1 MSQFSLNRKT
11 TLVHLSVGLKLQ
23 SPTFISISDI
33 IRLRKKQIAAYMY
46 IVPVKLG
53 TENKARIRTTAGA
66 QKKKKI
72 RTTAKPVCIYLVC
85 VGYMNSNVYQGIDIY
100 P

>member
-53 TENKARIRTTAGA
+53 TENNARIRTTAVA
-66 QKKKKI
+66 QKKKKNQNNCQTSMYI
-72 RTTAKPVCIYLVC
+72 SCMCWVHEF
-85 VGYMNSNVYQGIDIY
+85 
-100 P
+100 

>member
-1 MSQFSLNRKT
+1 MSQLLNRKT

-53 TENKARIRTTAGA
+53 TENNARIRTTAGA
-66 QKKKKI
+66 QKKKKSEQL
-72 RTTAKPVCIYLVC
+72 PNQY
-85 VGYMNSNVYQGIDIY
+85 VYILYVLGT
-100 P
+100 